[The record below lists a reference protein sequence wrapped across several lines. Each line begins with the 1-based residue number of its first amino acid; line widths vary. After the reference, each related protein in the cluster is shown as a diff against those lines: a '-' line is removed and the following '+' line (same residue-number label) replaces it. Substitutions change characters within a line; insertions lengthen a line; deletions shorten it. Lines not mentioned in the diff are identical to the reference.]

1 MRAFLALSVAAALF
15 LVGCAAVN
23 PYPVAWEPLYPS
35 AAADCKLFQGGYSD
49 KADSRDDVKPSLT
62 RELFGFNTDWEK
74 ATRVDFSLPRD
85 DTLEVTVWR
94 GTDTTRPPTLSGAEG
109 DLACHPARR

>member
-1 MRAFLALSVAAALF
+1 MRAFPVLPVAAALC

-23 PYPVAWEPLYPS
+23 PYPAAWEPLRPS

-49 KADSRDDVKPSLT
+49 KADSSDNVKPSLT

-74 ATRVDFSLPRD
+74 ATRCDFSLPRD
-85 DTLEVTVWR
+85 DSLEVTVWSATAKLLPR
-94 GTDTTRPPTLSGAEG
+94 TLLAAEAQ
-109 DLACHPARR
+109 LA